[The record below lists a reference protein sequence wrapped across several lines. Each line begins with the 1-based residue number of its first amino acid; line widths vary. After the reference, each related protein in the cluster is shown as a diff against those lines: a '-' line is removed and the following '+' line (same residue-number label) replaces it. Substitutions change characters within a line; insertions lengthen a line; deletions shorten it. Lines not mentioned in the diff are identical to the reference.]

1 MIIYHMVFLTG
12 IPLQML
18 TAFVVDI
25 CVGDPRWFPH
35 PVIYIGRLIEF
46 LERQMR
52 RPSRPPLYNIVT
64 GALATSITVA
74 VTYWAAHLFTGVLM
88 LPLRQ
93 YTIFNSISLY
103 DLTIGITGSLVLAQ
117 NGLIRSVLLV
127 RDKLDGAD
135 EDGARTAVAM
145 IVGRDTKALTQEGIA
160 RAAIETAAENTSDAV
175 IAPLFYFAVG
185 GLPLALA
192 YKAVN
197 TLDSMIGYKNERYIY
212 FGRAAAKLDDVANY
226 IPARLT
232 GIVMVLAVFA
242 ISIVKLLRSTIGG
255 NPMMPRMNEAAG
267 HTDVGGQRSALAPF
281 THSLTT
287 MLRDGRNHSSLNAG
301 IPEAAMAGA
310 LGIRLGGPSYYG
322 GTLVEKPYIGSA
334 DEPVSVFK
342 ITDAAAITAV
352 SSFVGLLVLI
362 VLLFGAAVAAA
373 DNQTIS
379 GNIFTET
386 GNQFT
391 VLLVD
396 KHTSQLHVAEIK
408 DNMPHITKN
417 YGALYGRN
425 NGDKLKEGDN
435 KTPEGFYYITNY
447 IPPEHLDRTL
457 YGCGAYTL
465 NYPNIMDKNKGK
477 TGSGIWIHGRGA
489 ERNNEKTQGCVTLS
503 NNDFSNLKAYN
514 LMGAPVI
521 ISGSL
526 EFLSAEEYKKRKN
539 KYMDI
544 FKGFI
549 RSWEKGDFEGFANYF
564 DTSFRG
570 YGGLSAQSY
579 LNKKKQLMKTIPKR
593 RVIVSNVNIF
603 KEDTSKLM
611 YSFDQLYCADNLLS
625 YGSKRLYL
633 TAEKEDDYRIVAEEF
648 TQLEM
653 EPFIEKDVISIVN
666 KWKAVWQAKDIEKY
680 ISFYSSSFMS
690 DTMDIKQWKAHKKGI
705 FKNSKSIKVKLTEM
719 KLKTVSPRKVV
730 VSFMQEYTA
739 GDVADRGI
747 KTLVLSGCPGDYKI
761 VGEEWNPA

>member
-1 MIIYHMVFLTG
+1 MVFLTG

-18 TAFVVDI
+18 TAFAVDI

-35 PVIYIGRLIEF
+35 PVIYIGRLINF

-52 RPSRPPLYNIVT
+52 RPARPPLYNLIT
-64 GALATSITVA
+64 GAIAVVITVG
-74 VTYWAAHLFTGVLM
+74 VTYGAAYLFTGVLL

-103 DLTIGITGSLVLAQ
+103 DLTAGVTGSLVLAQ

-127 RDKLDGAD
+127 RDKLECAD
-135 EDGARTAVAM
+135 EEGARAAVAM
-145 IVGRDTKALTQEGIA
+145 IVGRDTKALTKEAIA

-175 IAPLFYFAVG
+175 IAPLFYFAIG

-197 TLDSMIGYKNERYIY
+197 TLDSMIGYKNEKYLY
-212 FGRAAAKLDDVANY
+212 FGRAAAKLDDIANY

-255 NPMMPRMNEAAG
+255 LPVMSNEEG
-267 HTDVGGQRSALAPF
+267 HSDEGGQRSALAPF
-281 THSLTT
+281 TQSLTT
-287 MLRDGRNHSSLNAG
+287 TLRDGRKHSSPNAG

-322 GTLVEKPYIGSA
+322 GTLVEKPYIGRA
-334 DEPVSVFK
+334 DEPLSVSK

-352 SSFVGLLVLI
+352 SSFIGLLVLMFI
-362 VLLFGAAVAAA
+362 LFGADATYGAA
-373 DNQTIS
+373 DNQSIS

-396 KHTSQLHVAEIK
+396 KHTSQLHIAEVK
-408 DNMPHITKN
+408 DNMPQISKS

-425 NGDKLKEGDN
+425 DGDKLKEGDN

-447 IPPEHLDRTL
+447 IPPEQLDTTL
-457 YGCGAYTL
+457 YGGGAYTL

-477 TGSGIWIHGRGA
+477 TGRGIWIHGRGA
-489 ERNNEKTQGCVTLS
+489 ERNNEKTQGCVSLS
-503 NNDFSNLKAYN
+503 NSDLANLRPFN
-514 LMGAPVI
+514 LLGAPVI

-526 EFLSAEEYKKRKN
+526 EFLSAEDYKKRKN
-539 KYMDI
+539 KYMDR

-549 RSWEKGDFEGFANYF
+549 GSWEKGDFEGFINYF
-564 DTSFRG
+564 DTKFRG
-570 YGGLSAQSY
+570 YDGLSAKNY
-579 LNKKKQLMKTIPKR
+579 LNKKKRLMRTNPKR
-593 RVIVSNVNIF
+593 RIVVSNVNIF
-603 KEDTSKLM
+603 KEDTAKLM
-611 YSFDQLYCADNLLS
+611 YSFNQLYCADNLLS

-633 TAEKEDDYRIVAEEF
+633 MAEKEDDYRIVAEEF

-653 EPFIEKDVISIVN
+653 EPFIEKNVISTVN

-680 ISFYSSSFMS
+680 ISFYGSSFTS
-690 DTMDIKQWKAHKKGI
+690 DTMDIKKWKAHKKDI
-705 FKNSKSIKVKLTEM
+705 FKKTKAIKIKLTEM

-730 VSFMQEYTA
+730 VSFMQEYTS

-761 VGEEWNPA
+761 VGEAWDPA